1 MKKHHIAKT
10 EQSHSKEARMLTQN
24 LPSQARKVPDGR
36 KKLRWFVTLS
46 TMPLLGVV
54 TAFGL
59 VPQSDLGLNP
69 ATVSIEQIA
78 LPKVAP
84 SATSAASFWRNERV
98 QRGDTVVEL
107 LRRLNIEDAAASAW
121 LRTAP
126 EAESFRNLAVGREV
140 QAETHADGGLVA
152 LRYLGD
158 DGAQVVI
165 EKQGDSYTARTLP
178 AQLEKR
184 LYVRTGEIKS
194 NLYAATDA
202 ADMPEAAARQLT
214 EIFGGDI
221 DFHHDLRK
229 GDKFT
234 VVYEMIYSNGTL
246 VNTGHIQAAEFI
258 NKNQTYRAVHF
269 QGDYYTPEGDSV
281 RKAFLRSPIEF
292 SRVSSGFTNSRFHPV
307 LNQWRAHRGVD
318 FAAPIGTRVKAT
330 ADGIVTSFGRQGGY
344 GNFVSV
350 SHQGRFT
357 TLYGHLSN
365 FAKGLR
371 RGQRVAQGDVIGYV
385 GMTGMTSGPH
395 LHYEFKVDGQQ
406 RDPLRVALPDAK
418 PVGAENMAAFQ
429 LAADNFVAR
438 LNLLRN
444 TNLAKLD

>member
-1 MKKHHIAKT
+1 
-10 EQSHSKEARMLTQN
+10 MLTQN
-24 LPSQARKVPDGR
+24 LLSQERKI
-36 KKLRWFVTLS
+36 KLRWFITLS

-59 VPQSDLGLNP
+59 VPQSDLGL
-69 ATVSIEQIA
+69 ASTRVAIEQVA

-84 SATSAASFWRNERV
+84 NVNTTASFWRNERV

-107 LRRLNIEDAAASAW
+107 LRRLNVEDAAASAW
-121 LRTAP
+121 LRTTA
-126 EAESFRNLAVGREV
+126 EAESFRKLAVGREV
-140 QAETHADGGLVA
+140 QAETNAAGGLIT
-152 LRYLGD
+152 LRYLGG

-165 EKQGDSYTARTLP
+165 EKQGDGYATRTLP

-184 LYVRTGEIKS
+184 LFVRTGEIKS
-194 NLYAATDA
+194 SLYAATDA
-202 ADMPEAAARQLT
+202 AGMPEAAANQLA
-214 EIFGGDI
+214 EIFSGDI

-234 VVYEMIYSNGTL
+234 VIYDMIYSNGAL
-246 VNTGHIQAAEFI
+246 VNTGRIQAAEFI
-258 NKNQTYRAVHF
+258 SQGQAYHAVYF
-269 QGDYYTPEGDSV
+269 RGDYYTAEGKSV
-281 RKAFLRSPIEF
+281 RKAFLRSPIAF
-292 SRVSSGFTNSRFHPV
+292 SRVSSGFTKSRFHPV
-307 LNQWRAHRGVD
+307 LNKWRAHKGVD
-318 FAAPIGTRVKAT
+318 FAAPIGTKVK
-330 ADGIVTSFGRQGGY
+330 VTSDGVVSFFGRKGGY
-344 GNFVSV
+344 GNAIMIN
-350 SHQGRFT
+350 HRGRFT
-357 TLYGHLSN
+357 TVYGHLSG

-385 GMTGMTSGPH
+385 GMTGLTSGPH

-418 PVGAENMAAFQ
+418 PIDNASKAAFQ
-429 LAADNFVAR
+429 TAADSFVAR